1 MSDDVDFV
9 DFLAR
14 VRAGDEQAAAELI
27 RRYESI
33 ICREVRLRLRLR
45 NPGLNRLMDSVDICQ
60 SVLKSFF
67 VRAAW
72 GQYDLKEPGQ
82 LLHLLIGMARNKLAF
97 AARKHQA
104 QRRDHRRV
112 ASLGQEALDVAGGQA
127 TPSRIAAGKE
137 LLASV
142 RERLGDDERR
152 LADLRAQGWEWAAI
166 ARELGGTP
174 DARRVQLTRALDRVV
189 EQLGLER
196 DHE

>member
-1 MSDDVDFV
+1 MWDAVDFA
-9 DFLAR
+9 DFLKR
-14 VRAGDEQAAAELI
+14 IRAGDEQAAAELI

-33 ICREVRLRLRLR
+33 ICREVRLRLRS
-45 NPGLNRLMDSVDICQ
+45 PGLNRLLDSVDICQ

-72 GQYDLKEPGQ
+72 GQYDLQEPGQ
-82 LLHLLIGMARNKLAF
+82 LVRLLIAMARNKVAF
-97 AARKHQA
+97 AARRHRA

-112 ASLGQEALDVAGGQA
+112 AALGAEVLDVPGGQP
-127 TPSRIAAGKE
+127 TPSRIAAGRE
-137 LLASV
+137 LLGLV
-142 RERLGDDERR
+142 RARLSDEERR

-166 ARELGGTP
+166 ASTLGGTP
-174 DARRVQLTRALDRVV
+174 DGRRVQLTRALDRVV